1 MDTVKGRK
9 VNELGRMVVILKW
22 LSLMVLCSIAVI
34 YGHCSLAVILLLIG
48 GAYAAS

>member
-9 VNELGRMVVILKW
+9 VNELVGMVVAIKW

>member
-9 VNELGRMVVILKW
+9 VNELGGMVVILKW

-34 YGHCSLAVILLLIG
+34 YGHCILAVILLLIG